1 MEEITLIKKAL
12 AERVAKAIYLD
23 NTAVVSRNELTT
35 AEGLS
40 EVSFNNLGLS
50 KQDLKRL
57 ERAGVA
63 IRGYS
68 KHMKGSI
75 HRGSELKRVWVLVKE
90 NENEQTETRSSG
102 TEIRETDSISEPT
115 ERPNEA

>member
-1 MEEITLIKKAL
+1 MIKKAL

-23 NTAVVSRNELTT
+23 NTAVVSRSELAT

-40 EVSFNNLGLS
+40 EVKFTYLGLS

-63 IRGYS
+63 VRGYQ
-68 KHMKGSI
+68 KHRKGII

-90 NENEQTETRSSG
+90 NDNEQTETKLSG
-102 TEIRETDSISEPT
+102 TEIREVNSAGEST
-115 ERPNEA
+115 ERPDEA